1 MAISIENKKK
11 LKYLWADENKIE
23 WIQTFI
29 KIADKSGNVVP
40 FILTPEQRQ
49 FLTNLSNKD
58 IVLKSRQLGL
68 SVVVI
73 AESIRE
79 VVTRDNCTC
88 ALISHN
94 QSSCNA
100 VFEKL
105 KQQFNSLP
113 DWVKPDT
120 IQNNRQALTF
130 ANGSSIVCLTA
141 GNKDLL
147 RGSTITGVCHC
158 SEIAFYKDA
167 ERHLKSLS
175 QACSA
180 SSTLILESTANG
192 FNKFSELYYQAKQ
205 GENDFNHHFFN
216 WIDGRTLF
224 QDQYKL
230 AVDKWMK
237 THDHMLGENELDDEE
252 KSLKELGATMEQLV
266 WRRSKIATEGADTFK
281 VEFPSTDDECFLST
295 GTQVFN
301 TDRIIKLLK
310 QKEFLPI
317 PLDKI
322 AGINQSVAPWVQNG
336 SLRIYKVPRPNEKY
350 WIGVDV
356 SEGVGQ
362 DASTFLILNA
372 KGEEYASFKNNKIKP
387 YELAA
392 LLNIVG
398 RWYNK
403 AQLIVEKA
411 SGGHA
416 VIERLRFDHQYLNMM
431 KYKTYDEYNKIQWKW
446 GFDTNSKTK
455 SIAVQDAVE
464 WFDKGLILIKT
475 RAILN
480 EMKTFVIN
488 DSGQMGAVVGAH
500 DDMVSAL
507 WLTIE
512 GIKDNHWYLF

>member
-1 MAISIENKKK
+1 MAISAANAAK
-11 LKYLWADENKIE
+11 LKWLWADENRVE
-23 WIQTFI
+23 WIETFI

-40 FILTPEQRQ
+40 FILTPEQRE

-68 SVVVI
+68 SVCII

-79 VVTRDNCTC
+79 VVTRENCTC

-100 VFEKL
+100 VFDKL

-113 DWVKPDT
+113 DWIKPDT

-192 FNKFSELYYQAKQ
+192 FNKFSELYYQAQ
-205 GENDFNHHFFN
+205 SNENDFTPHFFN

-224 QDQYKL
+224 QEQYDI
-230 AVDKWMK
+230 AVDKWMS
-237 THDHMLGENELDDEE
+237 THSDMLTEDEYDEE
-252 KSLKELGATMEQLV
+252 EIRLAELGATPDQLV
-266 WRRSKIATEGADTFK
+266 WRRSKIATEGIDTFH
-281 VEFPSTDDECFLST
+281 VEFPATDDECFLST
-295 GTQVFN
+295 GTQLFN
-301 TDRIIKLLK
+301 TDRISKLLK
-310 QKEFLPI
+310 LKEVLPI
-317 PLDKI
+317 KPDNITCRDEVKRWI
-322 AGINQSVAPWVQNG
+322 VNG
-336 SLRIYKVPRPNEKY
+336 SMRVYKLPRHKERY

-356 SEGVGQ
+356 SEGVGL
-362 DASTFLILNA
+362 DSSTFIIMN
-372 KGEEYASFKNNKIKP
+372 KDGEEMASFKNNKIKP
-387 YELAA
+387 YELADV
-392 LLNIVG
+392 LNWVG

-411 SGGHA
+411 SGGHS
-416 VIERLRFDHQYLNMM
+416 VIERLRINCQYLNMM

-455 SIAVQDAVE
+455 GIAVQDAIE
-464 WFDKGLILIKT
+464 WFDKGMIQIKT
-475 RAILN
+475 RDLLN
-480 EMKTFVIN
+480 EMKVFVIN
-488 DSGQMGAVVGAH
+488 ESGQMGAVSGAH
-500 DDMVSAL
+500 DDLVSAL